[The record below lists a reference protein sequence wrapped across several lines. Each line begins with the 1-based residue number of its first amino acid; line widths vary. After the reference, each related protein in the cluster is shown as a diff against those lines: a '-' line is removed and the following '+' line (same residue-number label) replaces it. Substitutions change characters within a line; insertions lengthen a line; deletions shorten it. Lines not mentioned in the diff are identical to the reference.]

1 MAPRYIEELAERYPE
16 LRVDH
21 LCEAAGIR
29 GTPNKEGRRF
39 LEKLRNKQVAKVF
52 DPKIPARKAEELRFL
67 EEWIKKERAAGDP
80 HEGLASLVSYR
91 EGELSKISGDELA
104 LSSIQIRQEAFDT
117 YFDDEARIAKQ
128 AKLISDLDALHAH
141 INPNELGA
149 NLIWPTLDQVIRDS
163 LVQIVRNFVEATNTA
178 ILNVKRRQAHE
189 ESSRN
194 PTTAPPARELT
205 AAFASTIIEVEH
217 PEGTIT
223 VPAGT
228 TGRNNGWPWAQPVW
242 VVTAHNPG
250 GTVCSTNWNRGANTS
265 LRNSLKKQGIEF
277 VRATGRSPDRTW
289 SESGYALVGIS
300 KSQALTIAR
309 QCGQLAIFRL
319 HNWRRTVNKT
329 GINKVDKPPKW
340 KPGSTMGV
348 GTYQWD
354 SWSEWYCVCGHEPDD
369 HKGPEEDVDVD
380 SVEWEYVPCTLCDC
394 GNYAAEFGPWL
405 SECLVCGV
413 GEFFHETL
421 DLECPGFYDGPTCEI
436 CDVSHLNHLEDRKDW
451 DEARDACDEYIPRSD
466 IVYLDTASGQE
477 LMSLGLDRATA
488 MAIIRTRPHGTI
500 SLSLL
505 DVDGIETKTICKLVD
520 SDRVV

>member
-1 MAPRYIEELAERYPE
+1 MAPRYIEELAERYPD

-21 LCEAAGIR
+21 LRVAAGIR

-52 DPKIPARKAEELRFL
+52 DPKILARKAEELRSL
-67 EEWIKKERAAGDP
+67 EELTK
-80 HEGLASLVSYR
+80 EGLANVVSYR
-91 EGELSKISGDELA
+91 EWMVSRTDEDDLA

-117 YFDDEARIAKQ
+117 YLDDEARILKQ
-128 AKLISDLDALHAH
+128 AALISDLDALHAYVDSK
-141 INPNELGA
+141 ELGTQRFG
-149 NLIWPTLDQVIRDS
+149 TLDEVIRAS
-163 LVQIVRNFVEATNTA
+163 LVQIVCNFVEATNTA
-178 ILNVKRRQAHE
+178 ILNVKKRQAHE

-194 PTTAPPARELT
+194 PTTAPPARELA

-228 TGRNNGWPWAQPVW
+228 TGRNNRWPWVQPVW

-250 GTVCSTNWNRGANTS
+250 GTVCSVNWNRGASTS

-340 KPGSTMGV
+340 KPGSTLGV

-354 SWSEWYCVCGHEPDD
+354 SWSEWYCNCGHEPGD

-380 SVEWEYVPCTLCDC
+380 SVELEYVPCTLCGC
-394 GNYAAEFGPWL
+394 GNYEVAYGPWL
-405 SECLVCGV
+405 SECLVCGA

-436 CDVSHLNHLEDRKDW
+436 CDVSHLDHLEDRKDW
-451 DEARDACDEYIPRSD
+451 DYGRFACDEYIPRFD
-466 IVYLDTASGQE
+466 IVYLDTASGEE
-477 LMSLGLDRATA
+477 LMSLGLDRSTA

-500 SLSLL
+500 SAALA
-505 DVDGIETKTICKLVD
+505 DIDGVGVDTVRRLIGSSRIV
-520 SDRVV
+520 